1 MTQKASRVPRMTTNS
16 WMFTCLDGPET
27 APLREKHL
35 FGHLD
40 HIEANNSYYRVA
52 GPMRNGPDGEIIG
65 SFFIVEADTE
75 KEAWDKMRGDPYID
89 SDMYETVTVHN
100 FVPACGALLGGVIW
114 DQAEIRAN
122 MEKYAKG

>member
-1 MTQKASRVPRMTTNS
+1 MPEKAKRVPRMKTNS
-16 WMFTCLDGPET
+16 WMFTCLDGPKT
-27 APLREKHL
+27 APLRSEHL

-40 HIEANNSYYRVA
+40 FIEASNSFYRVA
-52 GPMRNGPDGEIIG
+52 GPMRNGPEGDIVG

-75 KEAWDKMRGDPYID
+75 EGAWEKMRGDPYIN
-89 SDMYETVTVHN
+89 SNMYETITVHH

-114 DQAEIRAN
+114 DQDEIRSN